1 MSWFARRLT
10 DIIPN
15 SWQASRI
22 SQRLVDN
29 LREADLTDE
38 KIYGLRSY
46 LIEKLREHVTAQIE
60 KQAEKVFSQKMLNGV
75 IRFDLQ
81 ARQPNF
87 QIVDQI
93 ELLIP
98 ENSSLLAK
106 PDGNPV
112 QLSLFGPIYTQHFDS
127 DLERNFALYLP
138 NPKLENEFA

>member
-60 KQAEKVFSQKMLNGV
+60 KQAEKVFSNKILNGV

-81 ARQPNF
+81 QDSLIFKLWIKLKYSYQR
-87 QIVDQI
+87 IVHCWQNLMEI
-93 ELLIP
+93 RC
-98 ENSSLLAK
+98 S
-106 PDGNPV
+106 
-112 QLSLFGPIYTQHFDS
+112 
-127 DLERNFALYLP
+127 
-138 NPKLENEFA
+138 